1 MMQTF
6 RISDALRC
14 VLLNTPRGPNLACP
28 WNDSP
33 NRGTLQ
39 NLSLWKQVLTQQDN
53 RITLTWWDGIRLGGL
68 ASARTRAG
76 NRVWEIDHLYLPAGD
91 FNSQHNGK
99 GLNNIQ
105 STAALEV
112 LERLVQLAGC
122 RSAERVFLR
131 LPSNSPA
138 ICLAQR
144 TGFFPCFEEI
154 LMEGVGI
161 QSADASAYSSDSF
174 RVRQPEDEYSLFQ
187 LFSATTPAP
196 VREAL
201 GLTFDQWR
209 DAQEPCT
216 KGRQEWL
223 QESNGKVV
231 GWLGLL
237 PGRNFV
243 EGKLMVHPA
252 HPDVLSQ
259 LVTLALSTPGTHRW
273 LVPSYQKPVCDQLG
287 YRGSQEKARYTM
299 LIKTVAVPVMRPGM
313 APVEA

>member
-76 NRVWEIDHLYLPAGD
+76 NRVWEIDHLYLPAGS
-91 FNSQHNGK
+91 FNSHYNVK
-99 GLNNIQ
+99 GLNDIQ

-112 LERLVQLAGC
+112 LEHLVQLAGC

-131 LPSNSPA
+131 LPANSPV

-243 EGKLMVHPA
+243 EGKLMVHPD

-299 LIKTVAVPVMRPGM
+299 LIKMVAVPVMRPGM